1 MANLPIDCIYYILE
15 FNDSYFSK
23 YQLLNKQF
31 NKLFNKKKFIKYSNK
46 IKSWYKKYTFPYN
59 ENIIH
64 KSFVS
69 KINTVQYYRKYYPM
83 EYLISY
89 PEFMAKKLN
98 RHDLREYIRANVKQ
112 INQRN
117 KKDVI
122 DFLKLKNITKD
133 EIIFCGW

>member
-1 MANLPIDCIYYILE
+1 MVQKN
-15 FNDSYFSK
+15 
-23 YQLLNKQF
+23 
-31 NKLFNKKKFIKYSNK
+31 
-46 IKSWYKKYTFPYN
+46 TFPYN

-64 KSFVS
+64 KFFIS
-69 KINTVQYYRKYYPM
+69 KINTVQYYRKFYPI
-83 EYLISY
+83 ESLLIY

-98 RHDLREYIRANVKQ
+98 RHDLREYIRNNVKQ

>member
-1 MANLPIDCIYYILE
+1 
-15 FNDSYFSK
+15 
-23 YQLLNKQF
+23 
-31 NKLFNKKKFIKYSNK
+31 
-46 IKSWYKKYTFPYN
+46 
-59 ENIIH
+59 
-64 KSFVS
+64 
-69 KINTVQYYRKYYPM
+69 M